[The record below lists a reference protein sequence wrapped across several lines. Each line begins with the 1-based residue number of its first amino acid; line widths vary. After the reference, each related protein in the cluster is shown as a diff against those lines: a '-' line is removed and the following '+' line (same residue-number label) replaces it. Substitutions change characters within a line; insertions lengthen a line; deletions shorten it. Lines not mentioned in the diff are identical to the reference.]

1 MNKIILTNYSRLRL
15 LLFFLPIVL
24 LIIIACGLYSVDCL
38 STNGYI
44 AVQKD
49 TFLFMNSSVRNY
61 PHILFNLTQFGDA
74 MIFLSFLSIFVIY
87 APKIWESLITASIFS
102 LIFTVIMKEFFAI
115 PRPAAALSSNTFN
128 IIGERLAG
136 SNSFPSGHSITVF
149 TILTV
154 LMFAFMPYKIKHKV
168 AFFVFVTLLG
178 LLFAFTRVG
187 VGAHYPL
194 DVIVGCIIGYICGLL
209 GTFVTKKY
217 QLWNWIYNKKY
228 YPIFIVLM
236 IIACII
242 VINRI
247 RIENLFIYYMALI
260 SLFIT
265 LYKSY
270 ATYLKK

>member
-1 MNKIILTNYSRLRL
+1 MNKIILVNYSKLRV

-24 LIIIACGLYSVDCL
+24 LAIIACGLYSVDCL
-38 STNGYI
+38 SAKGYI
-44 AVQKD
+44 NVQKD
-49 TFLFMNSSVRNY
+49 TFLFLNSSVRNY

-87 APKIWESLITASIFS
+87 APKIWESLITASLFS
-102 LIFTVIMKEFFAI
+102 LIFTTVLKKAFAI
-115 PRPAAALSSNTFN
+115 PRPAASLDTHTFN

-149 TILTV
+149 TVLTV
-154 LMFAFMPYKIKHKV
+154 LMFAFMPNKLKHKI
-168 AFFVFVTLLG
+168 AFFIFAVALG
-178 LLFAFTRVG
+178 LIFAFTRVG

-194 DVIVGCIIGYICGLL
+194 DVIVGCIVGYICGLL

-217 QLWNWIYNKKY
+217 NLWDWVYNKKY

-236 IIACII
+236 VVACA
-242 VINRI
+242 VLLNRI
-247 RIENLFIYYMALI
+247 RLENLFIYYLALI
-260 SLFIT
+260 SLLIT

-270 ATYLKK
+270 IKYVQK